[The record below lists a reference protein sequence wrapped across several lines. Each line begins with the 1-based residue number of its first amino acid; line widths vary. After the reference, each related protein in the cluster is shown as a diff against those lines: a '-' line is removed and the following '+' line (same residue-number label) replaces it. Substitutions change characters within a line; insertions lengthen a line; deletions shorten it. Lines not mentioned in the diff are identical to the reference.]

1 TVKLPPG
8 TEVILTPL
16 FENGGFWMAAML
28 NLESTV
34 EIRVMARQGY
44 SIKAIARELGVSRNT
59 VRKYLRANSAVPRY
73 TSRAARPTKLDPYKD
88 YLQARIEAARPHWI
102 PATVLLREIREQ
114 GYDGGIS
121 QLRAWLALFKQ
132 PAEAPLVRFETL
144 PGKQMQ
150 VDFTTI
156 RRGRAPLKG
165 FVATL
170 GYSRG
175 SNVRFSAR
183 EDSPAWLDGLREAFV
198 YFDGVP
204 EQALFDN
211 ASTIIHTRD
220 AYGPGRHR
228 WHPELAVL
236 AEEYGFRPK
245 VCHPYRAQTKGKVE
259 RFNGYLKG
267 SFVTPLAATLKA
279 AGLKLDVDTAN

>member
-1 TVKLPPG
+1 GSGQHLSGRRVEADSQPRQNPRGPQPRWHCLLGRGHAHALHAHTGPETRRIESQAQGHHAAQYGTNPSRIGEDTQPGPAWFYPILPNCQLLTTNEAVTTTVKLTPG

-59 VRKYLRANSAVPRY
+59 VRKYLRADSAMPRY
-73 TSRAARPTKLDPYKD
+73 TPRAARPTKLDPYKD

-121 QLRAWLALFKQ
+121 QLRAWLAPFKQ
-132 PAEAPLVRFETL
+132 PAEAPLVRFETP
-144 PGKQMQ
+144 PGKQVQ

-156 RRGRAPLKG
+156 RRGRAPLKA

-170 GYSRG
+170 GFSRA
-175 SNVRFSAR
+175 SYVRFS
-183 EDSPAWLDGLREAFV
+183 
-198 YFDGVP
+198 
-204 EQALFDN
+204 
-211 ASTIIHTRD
+211 
-220 AYGPGRHR
+220 
-228 WHPELAVL
+228 
-236 AEEYGFRPK
+236 
-245 VCHPYRAQTKGKVE
+245 
-259 RFNGYLKG
+259 
-267 SFVTPLAATLKA
+267 
-279 AGLKLDVDTAN
+279 